1 MRPLTTG
8 MAVFRGV
15 LTVTVIAS
23 AGCGSSPITSDR
35 IETAI
40 GRTFA
45 NLVHTQLSRL
55 GLPAIAAS
63 DIAVRPSCRT
73 LVPEHHDVGAGE
85 WVCTLV
91 WSGPNRQL
99 LRDTYDLTV
108 ATNGCYTATLEGAE
122 AELGG
127 PTVTASDGTT
137 VRNLLYAFDGC
148 FDTTAPGR

>member
-1 MRPLTTG
+1 
-8 MAVFRGV
+8 MAAGRAV
-15 LTVTVIAS
+15 LTLVVVVS

-35 IETAI
+35 IEPAV

-55 GLPAIAAS
+55 GLPAVAAS
-63 DIAVRPSCRT
+63 DIRVRPSCRT
-73 LVPEHHDVGAGE
+73 LVPERRDVGAGE
-85 WVCTLV
+85 WVCTLL
-91 WSGPNRQL
+91 WSGPNRQV

-108 ATNGCYTATLEGAE
+108 GTDGCYTATLEGAE

-127 PTVTASDGTT
+127 PTVTASDGST

-148 FDTTAPGR
+148 FDTSARPER